1 MQNQTTNETES
12 PLVAQG
18 VDEEIVESNRR
29 EYAPR
34 VAKIV
39 VGIAVVY
46 ASLHML
52 ALNGVSISGMTGGM
66 INLPFLQTL
75 PTDV

>member
-46 ASLHML
+46 AYNWNSLK
-52 ALNGVSISGMTGGM
+52 NVQKIG
-66 INLPFLQTL
+66 
-75 PTDV
+75 